1 MSENAEATEKV
12 AKKKPAK
19 KAAKKAP
26 AKKAAPRRP
35 AVKKAAKKRAAKP
48 ATAAAPATAK
58 RGRPAGKK
66 AAKRVAGVRR
76 GKKGAKQFAYLLLT
90 AQEDGSQKA
99 SSMNGPFATE
109 SNALDDAS
117 IMADDN
123 TTIVLFR
130 ETKRGRVQKQ
140 TKFVAGR

>member
-1 MSENAEATEKV
+1 MTETAEATAKVEK
-12 AKKKPAK
+12 KRPAK
-19 KAAKKAP
+19 KAATKKTAARKPAAKKAVAEKPARKAP
-26 AKKAAPRRP
+26 AKK
-35 AVKKAAKKRAAKP
+35 
-48 ATAAAPATAK
+48 TAK

-66 AAKRVAGVRR
+66 TGVRR

-90 AQEDGSQKA
+90 TQEDGSQKA

-109 SNALDDAS
+109 ANALDDAS